1 MLNLS
6 FFSPFTTFYSLG
18 VPADLLPLCPAEQG
32 KARLGDLDA
41 PRTASSWTRW
51 RRGRELR
58 ARHSPLIPTRFNPSL
73 HTTPPLRGQAETW
86 KEHLDLPPPRLKTP
100 SPAHTDRASPDSR
113 LLPSPLALEC
123 PQFLAP
129 GPWAPDGT
137 RRWFPFVLP
146 SRYPLSAMLSSLPYL
161 PWGLAEG
168 RAGPS
173 HPLGTVPRLQDS
185 RGSWPWG
192 AVYGGEDGG
201 RGRGRGTGPEMKV
214 RHKEAAGCPG
224 LDTKHSFIGGP

>member
-6 FFSPFTTFYSLG
+6 FFLAFRSLG

-58 ARHSPLIPTRFNPSL
+58 AQHSPLIPTRFNPSL

-173 HPLGTVPRLQDS
+173 HPLGTVPGLQRQLALGGSVWWGGWREGEGEGNWARDEGEAQGSS
-185 RGSWPWG
+185 RMS
-192 AVYGGEDGG
+192 
-201 RGRGRGTGPEMKV
+201 R
-214 RHKEAAGCPG
+214 
-224 LDTKHSFIGGP
+224 S